1 MNKMMIARRRIIE
14 SLSKIARWIYKAG
27 DADFFEGSKGAEKS
41 YGLSFSPAGA
51 RRLKLSPYTLSW
63 ITWYVPTGEQIR
75 EEKQIG
81 GYVNIGDTLATG
93 SLRPYDFSPYK
104 QLVIEVESGSGVIG
118 YGAQQTNITEKL
130 DDTHVVNPPIK
141 LELNGAGKYIMDIS
155 RVNSANYICV
165 GSNQFIYGAPQ
176 LVISNI
182 YFK

>member
-14 SLSKIARWIYKAG
+14 SLSKITRWIYKAG
-27 DADFFEGSKGAEKS
+27 DGDFFEGSKEGEN
-41 YGLSFSPAGA
+41 YGVSFSPITA
-51 RRLKLSPYTLSW
+51 RRLKLSPYTLKW
-63 ITWYVPTGEQIR
+63 DRWYVPSGETVK

-118 YGAQQTNITEKL
+118 DGAKQTTIEKEL
-130 DDTHVVNPPIK
+130 DGTHVVNPPIK

-155 RVNSANYICV
+155 RVNSSNYICV

>member
-27 DADFFEGSKGAEKS
+27 DANFFEGSEEAGKS

-63 ITWYVPTGEQIR
+63 QTWYVPSGETIR

-118 YGAQQTNITEKL
+118 YGTQRTIINEEL
-130 DDTHVVNPPIK
+130 DGIHVVNPPIK

-155 RVNSANYICV
+155 RVNSSNYICV
-165 GSNQFIYGAPQ
+165 GSNHFIYGAPQ

>member
-27 DADFFEGSKGAEKS
+27 DGDFFEGSKEGEN
-41 YGLSFSPAGA
+41 YGVSFSPITA
-51 RRLKLSPYTLSW
+51 RRLKLSPYTLKW
-63 ITWYVPTGEQIR
+63 ETWYVPSGETVK

-118 YGAQQTNITEKL
+118 YGAKQTTIEKER
-130 DDTHVVNPPIK
+130 DGIHIVNPPIK
-141 LELNGAGKYIMDIS
+141 LEINVAGKYIMDIS
-155 RVNSANYICV
+155 RVNTSNYICV

>member
-27 DADFFEGSKGAEKS
+27 DGDFFEGSKEGEN
-41 YGLSFSPAGA
+41 YGVSFSPITA
-51 RRLKLSPYTLSW
+51 RRLKLSPYTLKW
-63 ITWYVPTGEQIR
+63 ETWYVPSGETVK

-104 QLVIEVESGSGVIG
+104 QLVIEVESGSGLIG
-118 YGAQQTNITEKL
+118 YGAKQTTIEKEL
-130 DDTHVVNPPIK
+130 DGTHIVNPLIK
-141 LELNGAGKYIMDIS
+141 LEINGAGKYIMDIS

-165 GSNQFIYGAPQ
+165 GSNQFVYGAPQ

>member
-27 DADFFEGSKGAEKS
+27 DANFFEGSKEGKN
-41 YGLSFSPAGA
+41 YGLSFSPIGA
-51 RRLKLSPYTLSW
+51 RRLKLSPYTLHW
-63 ITWYVPTGEQIR
+63 VTIYVPTGEQIR

-93 SLRPYDFSPYK
+93 SLRPYDFSPYN

-130 DDTHVVNPPIK
+130 DDTHIVNPPIK
-141 LELNGAGKYIMDIS
+141 LEINGAGKYIMDIS
-155 RVNSANYICV
+155 RVNTSNYICV

>member
-1 MNKMMIARRRIIE
+1 MNKMVIARRRIIE

-27 DADFFEGSKGAEKS
+27 DGDFFEGSKEGEN
-41 YGLSFSPAGA
+41 YGISFSPITA
-51 RRLKLSPYTLSW
+51 RRLKLSPYTLKW
-63 ITWYVPTGEQIR
+63 DTWYVPSGETIK

-118 YGAQQTNITEKL
+118 YGAKQTTIEKEL
-130 DDTHVVNPPIK
+130 DGTHIVNPPIK
-141 LELNGAGKYIMDIS
+141 LEINGAGKYIMDIS
-155 RVNSANYICV
+155 RVNSSNYICV

>member
-1 MNKMMIARRRIIE
+1 MMIARRRIIE

-27 DADFFEGSKGAEKS
+27 DGDFFEGSKEGEN
-41 YGLSFSPAGA
+41 YGVSFSPITA
-51 RRLKLSPYTLSW
+51 RRLKLSPYTLKW
-63 ITWYVPTGEQIR
+63 DTWYVPSGETVK

-118 YGAQQTNITEKL
+118 YGAKQTTIEKEL
-130 DDTHVVNPPIK
+130 DGIHIVNPPIK

-155 RVNSANYICV
+155 RVNTSNYICV
-165 GSNQFIYGAPQ
+165 GSNQFIYGTPQ

>member
-1 MNKMMIARRRIIE
+1 MIARRRIIE

-27 DADFFEGSKGAEKS
+27 DGDFFDGSKEGEN
-41 YGLSFSPAGA
+41 YGVSFSPITA
-51 RRLKLSPYTLSW
+51 RRLKLSPYTLKW
-63 ITWYVPTGEQIR
+63 ETWYVPSGETVK

-81 GYVNIGDTLATG
+81 GYVNIGDTLSTG

-118 YGAQQTNITEKL
+118 YGAKQTTIEKEL
-130 DDTHVVNPPIK
+130 DGTHIVNPPIK
-141 LELNGAGKYIMDIS
+141 LEINGAGKYIMDIS
-155 RVNSANYICV
+155 RVNTSNYICV

>member
-1 MNKMMIARRRIIE
+1 MIE

-27 DADFFEGSKGAEKS
+27 NAKFFEGSEEGKNE
-41 YGLSFSPAGA
+41 GLSFSAPSGQ
-51 RRLKLSPYTLSW
+51 RLVLSPYTLRW
-63 ITWYVPTGEQIR
+63 VVITIPGGDQTHLT
-75 EEKQIG
+75 KDIG

-155 RVNSANYICV
+155 RVNTSNYICV

>member
-27 DADFFEGSKGAEKS
+27 DGDFFEGSKEGEN
-41 YGLSFSPAGA
+41 YGVSFSPITA
-51 RRLKLSPYTLSW
+51 RRLKLSPYTLKW
-63 ITWYVPTGEQIR
+63 ETWYVPSGETVK

-81 GYVNIGDTLATG
+81 GYVNIGDTLAIG

-118 YGAQQTNITEKL
+118 YGAKQTTIEKEL
-130 DDTHVVNPPIK
+130 DGIHIVNPPIK
-141 LELNGAGKYIMDIS
+141 LEINGAGKYIMDIS
-155 RVNSANYICV
+155 RVNTSNYICV

>member
-1 MNKMMIARRRIIE
+1 MMIARRRIIE

-27 DADFFEGSKGAEKS
+27 DGDFFEGSKEGEN
-41 YGLSFSPAGA
+41 YGLSFSSITA
-51 RRLKLSPYTLSW
+51 RRLKLSPYTLKW
-63 ITWYVPTGEQIR
+63 ETWYVPSGETVK

-118 YGAQQTNITEKL
+118 YGAKQTTIEKEL
-130 DDTHVVNPPIK
+130 DGTHVVNPPIK

-155 RVNSANYICV
+155 RVNTSNYICV

>member
-27 DADFFEGSKGAEKS
+27 DGDFFEGSKEGEN
-41 YGLSFSPAGA
+41 YGVSFSPITA
-51 RRLKLSPYTLSW
+51 RRLKLSPYTLKW
-63 ITWYVPTGEQIR
+63 DTWYVPSGETVK

-118 YGAQQTNITEKL
+118 YGAKQTTIEKEL
-130 DDTHVVNPPIK
+130 DGIHIVNPPIK
-141 LELNGAGKYIMDIS
+141 LEINGAGKYIMDIS
-155 RVNSANYICV
+155 RVNTSNYICV

>member
-1 MNKMMIARRRIIE
+1 MIARRRIIE

-27 DADFFEGSKGAEKS
+27 DGDFFEGSKEGEN
-41 YGLSFSPAGA
+41 YGVSFSPITA
-51 RRLKLSPYTLSW
+51 RRLKLSPYTLKW
-63 ITWYVPTGEQIR
+63 QTWHVPSGETTR

-118 YGAQQTNITEKL
+118 YGAKQTTIEKEL
-130 DDTHVVNPPIK
+130 DGIHIVNPPIK
-141 LELNGAGKYIMDIS
+141 LEISGAGKYIMDIS
-155 RVNSANYICV
+155 RVNTSNYICV

>member
-14 SLSKIARWIYKAG
+14 SLSKITRWIYKAG
-27 DADFFEGSKGAEKS
+27 DADFFEGSKEGS
-41 YGLSFSPAGA
+41 NYGLSFSPIAA
-51 RRLKLSPYTLSW
+51 RRLRLSPYTLHW
-63 ITWYVPTGEQIR
+63 VTIYVPGGDQVR

-93 SLRPYDFSPYK
+93 ELRPYDFTPYK
-104 QLVIEVESGSGVIG
+104 QIVVEVESGSGVIG
-118 YGAQQTNITEKL
+118 YGAQQTDITKKL
-130 DDTHVVNPPIK
+130 DNTHTVNPPVK
-141 LELNGAGKYIMDIS
+141 LEIPGAGKYIMDIS
-155 RVNSANYICV
+155 RVNTANYICV